1 MVLMRIRPSR
11 PGAFLA
17 VTAVAALMLTG
28 CADAIRGAGSG
39 AGTTPAP
46 SSPSSPATGGG
57 KVQIFEDFAC
67 PHCAA
72 FHERFGG
79 MVHGLV
85 AGGEVEA
92 EYRIVDF
99 LGRGDPESWSTRAA
113 TSYYC
118 LEDALGDGPAAAGT
132 LHGFQ
137 SWLFDQ
143 ATSQPDDET
152 LAAQAGEVVG
162 DTGAAEEIG
171 QCITQDG
178 TTGRIDSA
186 LSDFSDF
193 GLRGVPSVYSP
204 AEGTLYNPDEHGD
217 LKAWLTGS
225 GAV

>member
-1 MVLMRIRPSR
+1 MVPMRISPSR

-17 VTAVAALMLTG
+17 VAAVAILMLTG

-39 AGTTPAP
+39 EGTTSVP
-46 SSPSSPATGGG
+46 SSPTSTATGAG

-72 FHERFGG
+72 FHEQLGG

-85 AGGEVEA
+85 AGGQAEA

-118 LEDALGDGPAAAGT
+118 LEESLGDGQAAAGT

-143 ATSQPDDET
+143 ATIQPDDET
-152 LAAQAGEVVG
+152 LSAQAGEMAG
-162 DTGAAEEIG
+162 DTGNAEAIG

-178 TTGRIDSA
+178 TAGRIDSA

-217 LKAWLTGS
+217 FKAWLTGS